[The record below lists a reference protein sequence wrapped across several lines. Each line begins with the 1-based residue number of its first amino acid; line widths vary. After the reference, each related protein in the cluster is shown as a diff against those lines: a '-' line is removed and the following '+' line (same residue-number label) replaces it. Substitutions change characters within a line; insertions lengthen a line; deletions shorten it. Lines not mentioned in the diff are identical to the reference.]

1 MAQTP
6 EKRQPSG
13 IGGWLILFGIGLVL
27 TPVRVLAKMILV
39 FGEIDREKWTAL
51 TTPGSPIYAA
61 HWKPL
66 LLCEFGSDVVLLIWP
81 LALIYLFLTRRRM
94 LVPAAIVYMVVSL
107 GVAIADLTAVQLVV
121 GAQAAADR
129 NWVRPVAL
137 EFVSACVW
145 IPYLLTSRRVKAT
158 FLQ

>member
-1 MAQTP
+1 MASSP
-6 EKRQPSG
+6 DKWQPRNV
-13 IGGWLILFGIGLVL
+13 GGWLILFGIGLAL
-27 TPVRVLAKMILV
+27 TPLRVLAKMILV
-39 FGEIDREKWTAL
+39 FGPIDGERWAAL
-51 TTPGSPIYAA
+51 TTPGSPDYAS

-66 LLCEFGSDVVLLIWP
+66 LLCEFGSDVVLLLWP
-81 LALIYLFLTRRRM
+81 IALIYLLLTRRRL

-158 FLQ
+158 LLN

>member
-1 MAQTP
+1 MAAIPDT
-6 EKRQPSG
+6 RQPST
-13 IGGWLILFGIGLVL
+13 IGGWLILFGIGLAL
-27 TPVRVLAKMILV
+27 TPLRVLAKMILV
-39 FGEIDREKWTAL
+39 FGPIDSERWAAL
-51 TTPGSPIYAA
+51 TTPGSPDYAA

-66 LLCEFGSDVVLLIWP
+66 LLCEFGSDVVLLLWP
-81 LALIYLFLTRRRM
+81 IVLIYLLLTRRRL

-158 FLQ
+158 LFH